1 MPRRTRRTRRRFHSG
16 GGVPHSHRRRQVM
29 NSGMSPGNN
38 VAKSYYDNMPWGHG
52 PAPIP
57 MRPARGGGG
66 GGNPSP
72 SRNPIGNSNYS
83 AGGRIRT
90 SRNAPSMQNKLA
102 PGTNPTS
109 NINKR
114 GGNNTVTGW
123 YWPNHITPPTPTNRP
138 GSRMRR
144 GGRTRRMRRGGRT
157 RRR

>member
-1 MPRRTRRTRRRFHSG
+1 
-16 GGVPHSHRRRQVM
+16 M

-57 MRPARGGGG
+57 MRPVRGAN
-66 GGNPSP
+66 GN
-72 SRNPIGNSNYS
+72 
-83 AGGRIRT
+83 
-90 SRNAPSMQNKLA
+90 
-102 PGTNPTS
+102 
-109 NINKR
+109 

-123 YWPNHITPPTPTNRP
+123 YWPNHITPPSPTNRP